1 MLLSYNQSKR
11 ISSLL
16 FPSYIVQSEIKM
28 SLVHRSLKN
37 VYNGNDSKLLV
48 LAQTAESN
56 WCGGETWLSMLPLQL
71 GTLFP
76 EGSSPTPSP
85 SVTTVLNR
93 FFPAWLS
100 QKIGTYFKKNIYEH
114 LRGGWAASLHIR
126 FIKKTLLLYGLQL
139 PVLPTMSLRTL
150 PQIPNSPQLLLVRRE
165 PDYIIL
171 FFYFHFI
178 IYYHH
183 HLLSST
189 IYESFVP

>member
-1 MLLSYNQSKR
+1 MFTTGTIANCWFWRRPQSQIDAEVKLGCLCCHYNLAH
-11 ISSLL
+11 SS
-16 FPSYIVQSEIKM
+16 Q
-28 SLVHRSLKN
+28 R
-37 VYNGNDSKLLV
+37 G
-48 LAQTAESN
+48 
-56 WCGGETWLSMLPLQL
+56 LPQ
-71 GTLFP
+71 P
-76 EGSSPTPSP
+76 PSP

-100 QKIGTYFKKNIYEH
+100 QKIGTFSEDNLQTHISKHIYDH
-114 LRGGWAASLHIR
+114 LVGGGAASLHIR
-126 FIKKTLLLYGLQL
+126 FIKKTWLLYGLQL
-139 PVLPTMSLRTL
+139 PLLPTMSLRTL